1 MKVPEQHAR
10 LLRLAT
16 GAALATALTLAL
28 VKAVAWWLSGS
39 VSLLA
44 GLTDSLLDG
53 AASLLNLIAVHYSL
67 RPADDDHRYGHGK
80 AEALAGLGQALFI
93 GVSAVLVAIHGV
105 QRLLDPQPLGDTG
118 AGIAVMVLSIVLTA
132 VLLLFQRHVVRTTG
146 STAIHADSLHY
157 RSDLLLNASILVAL
171 LLAGAGLVWLDAA
184 FGIGISGII
193 LWSAL
198 GIVREAA
205 AVLMDEELAPQ
216 HTERMHALACG
227 VPDVLG
233 AHDLR
238 TRRSG
243 TLWFVQMHV
252 ELPAE
257 LTLEEAHA
265 RCEAVSAAIRAEF
278 PQSDVL
284 VHADPCHTP
293 EGIAL

>member
-184 FGIGISGII
+184 FGIGIAGII